1 MALDNDINIIVE
13 DVINETCNKSK
24 SEKQRLK
31 NGIVCLI
38 NLMILFFSYVNCCKR
53 NNIIIVENGTIT

>member
-13 DVINETCNKSK
+13 DVINETCNRSK

-31 NGIVCLI
+31 HGIVCLI
-38 NLMILFFSYVNCCKR
+38 NFMIIFISYMNCCKR
-53 NNIIIVENGTIT
+53 NNIIITENKTIH